1 MKQTCDE
8 IDNEIRKVMLLYL
21 NKQSY
26 LYFRTYREHQA
37 NQSGLVEKL
46 VSGKLGKQQFIDQEG
61 AIVKKKD
68 ECLEKMNSILA
79 HLRSLQRLTMQF
91 VVCDLYQNLHTL
103 SYNKFPILN
112 SISHRA
118 SNIDSTRNVHNL
130 GIKIKTLATIP
141 QFLYNVQ
148 LTCE

>member
-1 MKQTCDE
+1 MSH
-8 IDNEIRKVMLLYL
+8 YH
-21 NKQSY
+21 KQSY
-26 LYFRTYREHQA
+26 IHFRTYREHQA

-103 SYNKFPILN
+103 SNYKFPLLN

-130 GIKIKTLATIP
+130 GIKIKTLAMSP
-141 QFLYNVQ
+141 QFLYKLPLCPIRPLNVLQ
-148 LTCE
+148 TCE

>member
-1 MKQTCDE
+1 MS
-8 IDNEIRKVMLLYL
+8 LYL
-21 NKQSY
+21 NYQSY

-79 HLRSLQRLTMQF
+79 HLRSL
-91 VVCDLYQNLHTL
+91 
-103 SYNKFPILN
+103 
-112 SISHRA
+112 
-118 SNIDSTRNVHNL
+118 
-130 GIKIKTLATIP
+130 
-141 QFLYNVQ
+141 
-148 LTCE
+148 